1 MSRALT
7 ITTVEDIVAKYSQI
21 ISSVDGVSTKETFAE
36 ARKAELVKLTK
47 DQLIDFIIN
56 IEYKP
61 DSKIKVGDIAKMI
74 LKDED
79 FLTASHQTVADAVKA
94 LVPDASTS
102 AKSIATY
109 VSKMAEAWDLP
120 QRIIIRQ
127 SKPKAEVQPE
137 IAAQPVEVE

>member
-21 ISSVDGVSTKETFAE
+21 IAGVDGVSTKETFAE

-137 IAAQPVEVE
+137 AATQPIEAE

>member
-137 IAAQPVEVE
+137 IAAQPVEAE